1 MEFRSVRSLYW
12 WYLLSNLKLLD
23 VVRAKNFALFA
34 LSFVEANRFL
44 SSTYLGA
51 KKEEYSRLFFF
62 PPFKSSYRG
71 LTDPQV
77 SATVSCHRIVH
88 GPCLKMKEV
97 GNA

>member
-51 KKEEYSRLFFF
+51 KKEEYSRLVFS
-62 PPFKSSYRG
+62 P
-71 LTDPQV
+71 
-77 SATVSCHRIVH
+77 H
-88 GPCLKMKEV
+88 LKV
-97 GNA
+97 LNGV

>member
-1 MEFRSVRSLYW
+1 M
-12 WYLLSNLKLLD
+12 SNLKLLD
-23 VVRAKNFALFA
+23 VVRAKNFVLFA

-51 KKEEYSRLFFF
+51 KKEEYSRLVFFS
-62 PPFKSSYRG
+62 PFKSSYWG

-77 SATVSCHRIVH
+77 SATVSCQRILHR
-88 GPCLKMKEV
+88 PCLKMKEV